1 MNNYLAGY
9 DGWKLE
15 APPAADDY
23 VAICESCGGEIEPE
37 EDVWIG
43 QDGKTY
49 CSICWM
55 EEE

>member
-1 MNNYLAGY
+1 MMLPGY

-37 EDVWIG
+37 EDVWVG
-43 QDGKTY
+43 QDGKMY

-55 EEE
+55 EGE